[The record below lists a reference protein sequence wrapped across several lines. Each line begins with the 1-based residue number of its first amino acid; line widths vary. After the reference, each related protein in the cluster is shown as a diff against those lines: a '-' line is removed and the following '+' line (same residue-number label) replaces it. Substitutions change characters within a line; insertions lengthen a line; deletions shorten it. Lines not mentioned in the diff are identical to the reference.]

1 MNKMDDIAKDT
12 NTYVLECDGMIRGN
26 AKKDKKT
33 KNLINRLG
41 PSDIAIIHHKD
52 LDEVAAIHLAERRV
66 KAVINCD
73 CSISGTFPNQG
84 PKILVEAGIPLF
96 DSLGINFFQ
105 QVKEND
111 LIEIYDNTIFINQQG
126 ICRSNQLTED
136 EINRKM
142 EQASENIR
150 DVLHDFI
157 DNTLDYAGRE
167 KELILSPAD
176 MPELNVNIKGKHILV
191 VIRGKNYK
199 EDLKAIRPYIEE
211 VNPIMIGVDGGAD
224 ALLEFGYT
232 PHIIV
237 GDMDSVSDHALKK
250 CRQIIVHAYPD
261 GRAPGLERIQE
272 IGLDAKTFPYPG
284 TSEDVALILAYENK
298 AELIV
303 AVGSHTN
310 MIDFLE
316 KGRPGMA
323 STFLVRMKVGYKV
336 IDAKGVS
343 ELYRNRLK
351 PSYLAAMFFS
361 ALFPV
366 ALIAKMSP
374 MIQKWYHLIAL
385 RLKILIGL

>member
-1 MNKMDDIAKDT
+1 
-12 NTYVLECDGMIRGN
+12 MIRGYV
-26 AKKDKKT
+26 KKDSRT
-33 KNLINRLG
+33 KNLINRLTS
-41 PSDIAIIHHKD
+41 SDIAVILHRD
-52 LDEVAAIHLAERRV
+52 LDEVAGILLAERKV

-84 PKILVEAGIPLF
+84 PKVLMEAGIPLY
-96 DSLGINFFQ
+96 DNLGYSFFQ
-105 QVKEND
+105 SIKEND
-111 LIEIYDNTIFINQQG
+111 QILIDDNMIFLNQQPL
-126 ICRSNQLTED
+126 CQANQLTRED
-136 EINRKM
+136 IIQRM
-142 EQASENIR
+142 ELASDNIR

-167 KELILSPAD
+167 KESILTPVN
-176 MPELNVNIKGKHILV
+176 MPKTAINIKGRHVLV

-199 EDLKAIRPYIEE
+199 GDLKTIRSYIQE

-232 PHIIV
+232 PHFII
-237 GDMDSVSDHALKK
+237 GDMDSVSDQALFK
-250 CRQIIVHAYPD
+250 CKQIIVHAYPN
-261 GRAPGLERIQE
+261 GQAPGLERIQKL
-272 IGLDAKTFPYPG
+272 GLPADVFPYPG

-316 KGRPGMA
+316 KGRRGMA

-343 ELYRNRLK
+343 ELYRNPMK
-351 PSYLAAMFFS
+351 PSYLVAMFLS
-361 ALFPV
+361 AGFPV
-366 ALIAKMSP
+366 AMVAKMSP
-374 MIQKWYHLIAL
+374 LIQEWYQLIVL

>member
-1 MNKMDDIAKDT
+1 MNKLDDIAKDT
-12 NTYVLECDGMIRGN
+12 NTFFLECDEMIRGN

-33 KNLINRLG
+33 KNLISRLG
-41 PSDIAIIHHKD
+41 PSDIAIIHHRD
-52 LDEVAAIHLAERRV
+52 LDEVAAIHLVEQKV

-84 PKILVEAGIPLF
+84 PKILVQAGVPLY
-96 DSLGINFFQ
+96 DSLGTNFFQ
-105 QVKEND
+105 QVEEND
-111 LIEIYDNTIFINQQG
+111 LIEIYDNTVFVNQQA
-126 ICRSNQLTED
+126 ICNPILLTED
-136 EINRKM
+136 EINKRM

-167 KELILSPAD
+167 KELILSPVD
-176 MPELNVNIKGKHILV
+176 MPKLKVNMKGKHILV

-199 EDLKAIRPYIEE
+199 EDLKAIRSYIEE

-224 ALLEFGYT
+224 ALLEFGYI
-232 PHIIV
+232 PDIII
-237 GDMDSVSDHALKK
+237 GDMDSVSDHSLKK
-250 CRQIIVHAYPD
+250 CTQIIVHAYPD
-261 GRAPGLERIQE
+261 GRAPGLERIRR
-272 IGLDAKTFPYPG
+272 IGLNATTFPYPG

-343 ELYRNRLK
+343 ELYRNSLK

-366 ALIAKMSP
+366 AMISKMSP
-374 MIQKWYHLIAL
+374 MIQEWYHLIAL
-385 RLKILIGL
+385 RLKILLGL

>member
-1 MNKMDDIAKDT
+1 
-12 NTYVLECDGMIRGN
+12 MIRGN

-41 PSDIAIIHHKD
+41 PSDIAIIDHKD
-52 LDEVAAIHLAERRV
+52 LDEVAAIHLVEHKI
-66 KAVINCD
+66 KAVINCN
-73 CSISGTFPNQG
+73 CSISGSYPNQG
-84 PKILVEAGIPLF
+84 PKILAEAGV
-96 DSLGINFFQ
+96 SLYDNVGIDFFML
-105 QVKEND
+105 VEEND
-111 LIEIYDNTIFINQQG
+111 LIEIHNNTIFVNQQA
-126 ICRSNQLTED
+126 ICSARELSEE
-136 EINRKM
+136 EIKKKM

-167 KELILSPAD
+167 KDLILSPID
-176 MPELNVNIKGKHILV
+176 MPKLTVNMNGRHVLV

-199 EDLKAIRPYIEE
+199 EDLKAIRSYIEE
-211 VNPIMIGVDGGAD
+211 INPIMIGVDGGAD
-224 ALLEFGYT
+224 ALLEFGYV
-232 PHIIV
+232 PDIII
-237 GDMDSVSDHALKK
+237 GDMDSVSDHALRK
-250 CRQIIVHAYPD
+250 CTEIIVHAYPD
-261 GRAPGLERIQE
+261 GRAPGLKRIRKLVLNSS
-272 IGLDAKTFPYPG
+272 IFPYPG

-343 ELYRNRLK
+343 ELYRNKLK
-351 PSYLAAMFFS
+351 PSYLAAMFLS
-361 ALFPV
+361 ALFPIGM
-366 ALIAKMSP
+366 IAKMSP
-374 MIQKWYHLIAL
+374 MIQEWYHLITL